1 MPASLLPA
9 SLLPASLL
17 PASVV
22 PSTLTAVSA
31 TVSAVRS
38 VAHGLG
44 GAVPGALSVIGALLG
59 PRTRGV
65 WRTPGGVQVGL
76 RRLGRPG
83 TVAAARELEAALR
96 QVPGVGR
103 AEVNGT
109 LGCVYVGCG
118 PKADLDTV
126 TGLVAAADDAA
137 GQRAGRADVR
147 REGAQGG
154 DTGRRAAREEDA
166 DRTPAEDDGTSPAPA
181 PTPDPDPTPD
191 DGTPRTGPQGESGQR
206 EAGADRARSS
216 VGYPGDSRA
225 QAGAAVRLGAGLLA
239 VGVASVGDLLR
250 LRGLH
255 PLVMSVVQFA
265 ESTPPL
271 REGVARRIG
280 EPATER
286 CFAVANLVLTTLTF
300 RPLGTMVNAALAA
313 ARYTEVRARREAWAG
328 WARRLAVHEGTYRH
342 DAVPAYERPAPLRP
356 GPGDRYANV
365 AAPVSLAAYGLTS
378 VGTLSHDRGLAL
390 LIAGTPR
397 GPHNARE
404 SFASSVG
411 RALSDRGALVLR
423 PEVLRRLDRID
434 TVVLDARV
442 LAGGDWTVEG
452 VLRLPPPGQGG
463 LDGFPEDARGQGTSA
478 NGGPE
483 GALGERGP
491 GDRPEGGGPHGIPE
505 ARGTG
510 SVQDGAGL
518 AAGVPA
524 SRGPE
529 GGAVAGRREGGEP
542 GAEGRESGP
551 RSGVSGDGGPDDD
564 EIHVRIHELIEAD
577 GPPGGRRRP
586 GVAPAPGRRDG
597 WELRPYGDTA
607 PDGSPNHGVVPEDTD
622 AQARRWAEQGAR
634 VVLVLREGTPVA
646 VAAMVPQ
653 LHPLAHHLVRAA
665 QECGRVRL
673 VGGPP
678 GLHLRFGLE
687 EAVPTGHRRTAA
699 LVRSLQ
705 AQGHGVAVVSART
718 RRALVRAD
726 LGIGSISDPRHV
738 PWDADVAAPPDVVHL
753 LLTALPEARRIG
765 RLCARLEAVGAV
777 AGSALAL
784 LVPRPRAWARAR
796 LVADGVTVAGV
807 AAGFW
812 AGWRLHGRPAPA
824 ATERTPWHAMAVR
837 QVMSRLATSSRG
849 LDAAEAARRRQFE
862 GRDRHDG
869 AVTLIGRVAEE
880 LANPLTP
887 ILAVGGGISAALGSV
902 LDAVL
907 IGGVLGVDALVG
919 GVQQQQA
926 DNAAERL
933 VEATSVRVRVLRPGR
948 AEPVEAAGEHLVR
961 GDVIELRAGDSV
973 PADCR
978 VVRAQGLEMDES
990 SLTGE
995 SLPVVKSAAPT
1006 AARAVADRTSMLYG
1020 GTTVAAGHALG
1031 VVVATGTAT
1040 EAGGAGEAGPD
1051 GAPPESG
1058 VERRLKALGHW
1069 FLPLSVAAGVVL
1081 FAVDVLRRRPVGGA
1095 LGSAVSLC
1103 VAAVPE
1109 GLPFVATVAELAAA
1123 RRLSTRDTLVRS
1135 ASTIEALGRTDVL
1148 CFDKTGTLT
1157 EGRISLQQVSDGLE
1171 RGAPDRLTPALRRV
1185 VATAALAGPP
1195 GTAADLTHPTDR
1207 AIATGAELLGAAPAR
1222 AAGLGTDTWE
1232 RLAELPFEPG
1242 RGYHAVL
1249 GRSDS
1254 ETRIVVKGAPE
1265 VVLAR
1270 CDRVRRADAA
1280 EPFDERLRAEAEAE
1294 VDRLARRGLR
1304 VLAVAE
1310 RVLPEGAPQDDTG
1323 LDDGVDGLCLL
1334 GLLGLADPVRAT
1346 AAESVDRLSRA
1357 GVRIVMVT
1365 GDHPSTAAAIAREL
1379 RPEEEPRLMTGAELD
1394 ALDDAEL
1401 ARTLPDITVF
1411 ARTTP
1416 AHKVRIVTA
1425 LRAAG
1430 RIVAVTGDG
1439 ANDAPAIRIADV
1451 GIALGSR
1458 ATPAARAAADV
1469 VVTDDRIETIVDAF
1483 VEGRAMWASVR
1494 KALGILLGG
1503 NLGEIA
1509 FTLAT
1514 TLLTGRSALNARQ
1527 LLLVNLLTD
1536 MLPAMAIA
1544 ARPPAAHRDQLLA
1557 EGPEASLGKALTRH
1571 IRLRATVTA
1580 VAAALAWIAARA
1592 TGTRAH
1598 ADTVS
1603 LVALVTSQL
1612 FQTLQDA
1619 GRDPVVAAAVVGSLG
1634 VLGVVV
1640 TVPGLS
1646 HFFGSRPLGPVG
1658 WTIALATAAGSVL
1671 VPAAAGGAV
1680 DALGKVHPQYTRV
1693 PPAG

>member
-1 MPASLLPA
+1 M
-9 SLLPASLL
+9 
-17 PASVV
+17 
-22 PSTLTAVSA
+22 
-31 TVSAVRS
+31 
-38 VAHGLG
+38 GD
-44 GAVPGALSVIGALLG
+44 
-59 PRTRGV
+59 
-65 WRTPGGVQVGL
+65 
-76 RRLGRPG
+76 
-83 TVAAARELEAALR
+83 ALR
-96 QVPGVGR
+96 V
-103 AEVNGT
+103 
-109 LGCVYVGCG
+109 
-118 PKADLDTV
+118 
-126 TGLVAAADDAA
+126 
-137 GQRAGRADVR
+137 
-147 REGAQGG
+147 
-154 DTGRRAAREEDA
+154 
-166 DRTPAEDDGTSPAPA
+166 
-181 PTPDPDPTPD
+181 
-191 DGTPRTGPQGESGQR
+191 
-206 EAGADRARSS
+206 
-216 VGYPGDSRA
+216 
-225 QAGAAVRLGAGLLA
+225 
-239 VGVASVGDLLR
+239 
-250 LRGLH
+250 RGLH
-255 PLVMSVVQFA
+255 PLVQSVIQFA
-265 ESTPPL
+265 ESAPPL
-271 REGVARRIG
+271 REGIARRIG
-280 EPATER
+280 ETATER
-286 CFAVANLVLTTLTF
+286 GFAVVNLVVSTLTF
-300 RPLGTMVNAALAA
+300 RPLGATVIAVLAA
-313 ARYTEVRARREAWAG
+313 ARYAEVQARRGAWAD
-328 WARRLAVHEGTYRH
+328 WATRLAAHEGTYRH
-342 DAVPAYERPAPLRP
+342 DAVPAYERPAPLPP

-378 VGTLSHDRGLAL
+378 VGTFSHDRGLAL

-397 GPHNARE
+397 GPQSGRE
-404 SFASSVG
+404 AFASSVG

-442 LAGGDWTVEG
+442 LAGRDWTVES
-452 VLRLPPPGQGG
+452 VLRLGAGG
-463 LDGFPEDARGQGTSA
+463 DDGGSPEMFSSAGPRNGRPAGGSSDDAPEDA
-478 NGGPE
+478 PE
-483 GALGERGP
+483 DA
-491 GDRPEGGGPHGIPE
+491 
-505 ARGTG
+505 
-510 SVQDGAGL
+510 
-518 AAGVPA
+518 
-524 SRGPE
+524 
-529 GGAVAGRREGGEP
+529 
-542 GAEGRESGP
+542 
-551 RSGVSGDGGPDDD
+551 PDDAADDVPDAD
-564 EIHVRIHELIEAD
+564 EIHVRIHELIDAAEAAARRARHL
-577 GPPGGRRRP
+577 GGSP
-586 GVAPAPGRRDG
+586 VPGRRDG
-597 WELRPYGDTA
+597 WELRPFGDSA
-607 PDGSPNHGVVPEDTD
+607 ADGSAGDDDVPPDAA
-622 AQARRWAEQGAR
+622 AQARQWAAEGAR
-634 VVLVLREGTPVA
+634 VVVVLRQGTPVA
-646 VAAMVPQ
+646 VAALVAQ

-665 QECGRVRL
+665 KECGQVRL

-678 GLHLRFGLE
+678 GLHRRFGLE

-705 AQGHGVAVVSART
+705 ADGHGVAVVSPWT
-718 RRALVRAD
+718 RRALVRGD

-796 LVADGVTVAGV
+796 LVADAVTIGGV
-807 AAGFW
+807 ATGFW

-849 LDAAEAARRRQFE
+849 LDVAESARRRQFA
-862 GRDRHDG
+862 GHDRHDG

-887 ILAVGGGISAALGSV
+887 VLAVGGGISAALGSV

-919 GVQQQQA
+919 GVQRQQA
-926 DNAAERL
+926 DTAAERL
-933 VEATSVRVRVLRPGR
+933 VEATSVRVRVRRPGR
-948 AEPVEAAGEHLVR
+948 AEAVEAAGDHLVR

-978 VVRAQGLEMDES
+978 VVQAQGLEVDES

-1006 AARAVADRTSMLYG
+1006 AARAVADRTSMLYE
-1020 GTTVAAGHALG
+1020 GTTVAAGHALA

-1040 EAGGAGEAGPD
+1040 EAGSAGDAGPE
-1051 GAPPESG
+1051 GGPPESG
-1058 VERRLKALGHW
+1058 VERRLKALGRW
-1069 FLPLSVAAGVVL
+1069 FLPLSVGAGAVL
-1081 FAVDVLRRRPVGGA
+1081 FGVDMLRRRPLGAA

-1157 EGRISLQQVSDGLE
+1157 EGRISLQQVSDGQVSHDLQLDRSSQGTE
-1171 RGAPDRLTPALRRV
+1171 PGRDSHGPEPGQVSHDLQPGACDPLPPALRRIV
-1185 VATAALAGPP
+1185 GTAALAGPP
-1195 GTAADLTHPTDR
+1195 GAAADLAHPTDR
-1207 AIATGAELLGAAPAR
+1207 AIAKGAELLGAAPAR

-1254 ETRIVVKGAPE
+1254 EARVVVKGAPE

-1270 CDRVRRADAA
+1270 CDRIRRGDADA
-1280 EPFDERLRAEAEAE
+1280 EPFDERLRAETEAE

-1310 RVLPEGAPQDDTG
+1310 RVLPEGPPRDTAEG
-1323 LDDGVDGLCLL
+1323 PGDLDDDVVDGLCLL

-1394 ALDDAEL
+1394 ALDDAAL

-1425 LRAAG
+1425 LRSAG
-1430 RIVAVTGDG
+1430 RVVAVTGDG

-1494 KALGILLGG
+1494 RALGILLGG

-1514 TLLTGRSALNARQ
+1514 TLFTGRSALNARQ
-1527 LLLVNLLTD
+1527 LLLVNVLTD

-1544 ARPPAAHRDQLLA
+1544 ARPPAAHSEQLLA

-1571 IRLRATVTA
+1571 IRLRAAVTT
-1580 VAAALAWIAARA
+1580 VAASAAWIAARA

-1598 ADTVS
+1598 ADTVA

-1619 GRDPVVAAAVVGSLG
+1619 GRDPVVAAAVVGSLV

-1646 HFFGSRPLGPVG
+1646 HFFGSRPLGPAG
-1658 WTIALATAAGSVL
+1658 WTIALASAAGSVL
-1671 VPAAAGGAV
+1671 VPAVARGLLMRWRKFTRRQPVCSLPDDISPDKGRRTPH
-1680 DALGKVHPQYTRV
+1680 DAHERR
-1693 PPAG
+1693 PPCRRYSARS

>member
-1 MPASLLPA
+1 MIWTQLT
-9 SLLPASLL
+9 
-17 PASVV
+17 SVLAGSV
-22 PSTLTAVSA
+22 LPSTLGTVASAA
-31 TVSAVRS
+31 TVARAVAR
-38 VAHGLG
+38 GL
-44 GAVPGALSVIGALLG
+44 GAVPGVLPVLG
-59 PRTRGV
+59 PLVRGGAPGL
-65 WRTPGGVQVGL
+65 WPTSGGVQIEL
-76 RRLGRPG
+76 RRLGQPG
-83 TVAAARELEAALR
+83 TVTAARGLEAALR
-96 QVPGVGR
+96 RMPGVSR

-118 PKADLDTV
+118 PDADLDAIA
-126 TGLVAAADDAA
+126 GMVAAADASVGDGADGQSAPGEAAEGQDAA
-137 GQRAGRADVR
+137 EAQDAEHREPEERSTPGEATEAPSAPSGAAGRQ
-147 REGAQGG
+147 GAPR
-154 DTGRRAAREEDA
+154 DAAR
-166 DRTPAEDDGTSPAPA
+166 
-181 PTPDPDPTPD
+181 
-191 DGTPRTGPQGESGQR
+191 GPG
-206 EAGADRARSS
+206 GADRGRPT
-216 VGYPGDSRA
+216 VGYPGDPRA
-225 QAGAAVRLGAGLLA
+225 QVGAAVRLGAGVLA
-239 VGVASVGDLLR
+239 VGVTAVGDALR

-255 PLVMSVVQFA
+255 PLVLSAIQLA

-271 REGVARRIG
+271 REGLARRIG
-280 EPATER
+280 YTATER
-286 CFAVANLVLTTLTF
+286 GFTVANLLATTLTF
-300 RPLGTMVNAALAA
+300 RPLGATVAATLAA
-313 ARYTEVRARREAWAG
+313 ARFAEVRARRTAWAK
-328 WARRLAVHEGTYRH
+328 WAGRLAVHEGTYRH
-342 DAVPAYERPAPLRP
+342 DAVPAHKRPAPLPP
-356 GPGDRYANV
+356 GPGERYANV
-365 AAPVSLAAYGLTS
+365 AAPVALAAYGLTTLS
-378 VGTLSHDRGLAL
+378 TLSHDRGIAL

-397 GPHNARE
+397 GPLSGRE
-404 SFASSVG
+404 AFAATVG
-411 RALSDRGALVLR
+411 RAVSDRGALVLR

-442 LAGGDWTVEG
+442 LAGRDWTVEG
-452 VLRLPPPGQGG
+452 VLLLPTPGSPPAEGQ
-463 LDGFPEDARGQGTSA
+463 PQ
-478 NGGPE
+478 
-483 GALGERGP
+483 
-491 GDRPEGGGPHGIPE
+491 GIPE
-505 ARGTG
+505 SRRPG
-510 SVQDGAGL
+510 D
-518 AAGVPA
+518 AA
-524 SRGPE
+524 
-529 GGAVAGRREGGEP
+529 EP
-542 GAEGRESGP
+542 GGP
-551 RSGVSGDGGPDDD
+551 DGGPGDD
-564 EIHVRIHELIEAD
+564 EIHVRIHELVEAE
-577 GPPGGRRRP
+577 GTAGSRQRVGAPEPRP
-586 GVAPAPGRRDG
+586 RG
-597 WELRPYGDTA
+597 WELRPFDDPSDGVPDTGA
-607 PDGSPNHGVVPEDTD
+607 LPPDAV
-622 AQARRWAEQGAR
+622 AQAREWGERGAR
-634 VVLVLREGTPVA
+634 VVLVVREGMPVA
-646 VAAMVPQ
+646 VAALVPQ

-665 QECGRVRL
+665 QQCGRVRL

-678 GLHLRFGLE
+678 GLHLRFGLD

-705 AQGHGVAVVSART
+705 AQGHGVAVISART

-726 LGIGSISDPRHV
+726 LGLGSISDPRHV

-753 LLTALPEARRIG
+753 LLTALPEARRIS
-765 RLCARLEAVGAV
+765 RLCARLEGAGAA

-784 LVPRPRAWARAR
+784 LVPRPRAWERAR
-796 LVADGVTVAGV
+796 LVADGVTIAGMS
-807 AAGFW
+807 AGLW

-824 ATERTPWHAMAVR
+824 ATGHTPWHAMAVR
-837 QVMSRLATSSRG
+837 QVMARLGTSSRG
-849 LDAAEAARRRQFE
+849 LDEAEAARRRQFE
-862 GRDRHDG
+862 GDDHHDG

-887 ILAVGGGISAALGSV
+887 ILAIGGGISAALGSV

-919 GVQQQQA
+919 GVQRQQA
-926 DNAAERL
+926 DDAAERL

-948 AEPVEAAGEHLVR
+948 AEAVETAGEHLVR

-978 VVRAQGLEMDES
+978 VVRAQGLEVDES

-995 SLPVVKSAAPT
+995 SLPVTKTAAPT
-1006 AARAVADRTSMLYG
+1006 SARAVADRTSMLYE

-1040 EAGGAGEAGPD
+1040 EAGSAGEAGPES
-1051 GAPPESG
+1051 GPPESG
-1058 VERRLKALGHW
+1058 VERRLKALGRW
-1069 FLPLSVAAGVVL
+1069 FLPLSVGAGVVL
-1081 FAVDVLRRRPVGGA
+1081 FAVDMLRGRPLGSA

-1157 EGRISLQQVSDGLE
+1157 EGRISLQQVSDGVQ
-1171 RGAPDRLTPALRRV
+1171 RGAPERVGPALRRI

-1195 GTAADLTHPTDR
+1195 GAAADLTHPTDR
-1207 AIATGAELLGAAPAR
+1207 AIAAGAELLGAAPAR

-1242 RGYHAVL
+1242 RGFHAVR
-1249 GRSDS
+1249 GRTDG
-1254 ETRIVVKGAPE
+1254 EARIVVKGAPE

-1270 CDRVRRADAA
+1270 CDRVRRGDVTR
-1280 EPFDERLRAEAEAE
+1280 PFDDGVREETEAE

-1310 RVLPEGAPQDDTG
+1310 RVLPEGAPHDDG
-1323 LDDGVDGLCLL
+1323 ELDDEGVDGLCLL

-1416 AHKVRIVTA
+1416 AHKVRIVSA
-1425 LRAAG
+1425 LRSAG

-1458 ATPAARAAADV
+1458 ATPAARAAADM

-1527 LLLVNLLTD
+1527 LLLVNVLTD

-1544 ARPPAAHRDQLLA
+1544 ARPPAADRDQLLA
-1557 EGPEASLGKALTRH
+1557 EGPEASLGQALTRH
-1571 IRLRATVTA
+1571 IRLRATVTT
-1580 VAAALAWIAARA
+1580 VAAGTAWIIARA
-1592 TGTRAH
+1592 TGTRAR
-1598 ADTVS
+1598 ADTVA

-1619 GRDPVVAAAVVGSLG
+1619 GRDPVVAIAVAGSLV

-1646 HFFGSRPLGPVG
+1646 HFFGSRPLGPAG

-1671 VPAAAGGAV
+1671 VPAAARGAIGT
-1680 DALGKVHPQYTRV
+1680 LGKVHPEDTRV
-1693 PPAG
+1693 RSAG

>member
-1 MPASLLPA
+1 M
-9 SLLPASLL
+9 
-17 PASVV
+17 
-22 PSTLTAVSA
+22 
-31 TVSAVRS
+31 
-38 VAHGLG
+38 GD
-44 GAVPGALSVIGALLG
+44 
-59 PRTRGV
+59 
-65 WRTPGGVQVGL
+65 
-76 RRLGRPG
+76 
-83 TVAAARELEAALR
+83 ALR
-96 QVPGVGR
+96 V
-103 AEVNGT
+103 
-109 LGCVYVGCG
+109 
-118 PKADLDTV
+118 
-126 TGLVAAADDAA
+126 
-137 GQRAGRADVR
+137 
-147 REGAQGG
+147 
-154 DTGRRAAREEDA
+154 
-166 DRTPAEDDGTSPAPA
+166 
-181 PTPDPDPTPD
+181 
-191 DGTPRTGPQGESGQR
+191 
-206 EAGADRARSS
+206 
-216 VGYPGDSRA
+216 
-225 QAGAAVRLGAGLLA
+225 
-239 VGVASVGDLLR
+239 
-250 LRGLH
+250 RGLH
-255 PLVMSVVQFA
+255 PLVQSVIQFA
-265 ESTPPL
+265 ESAPPL
-271 REGVARRIG
+271 REGIARRIG
-280 EPATER
+280 ETATER
-286 CFAVANLVLTTLTF
+286 GFAVVNLVVSALTF
-300 RPLGTMVNAALAA
+300 RPLGATVTAALAA
-313 ARYTEVRARREAWAG
+313 ARYAEVQARRGAWAD
-328 WARRLAVHEGTYRH
+328 WATRLAAHEGTYRH
-342 DAVPAYERPAPLRP
+342 DAVPAYERPAPLPP

-378 VGTLSHDRGLAL
+378 VGTFSHDRGLAL

-397 GPHNARE
+397 GPQSGRE
-404 SFASSVG
+404 AFASSVG

-442 LAGGDWTVEG
+442 LAGRDWTIES
-452 VLRLPPPGQGG
+452 VLRLP
-463 LDGFPEDARGQGTSA
+463 A
-478 NGGPE
+478 
-483 GALGERGP
+483 
-491 GDRPEGGGPHGIPE
+491 PEGGG
-505 ARGTG
+505 
-510 SVQDGAGL
+510 L
-518 AAGVPA
+518 AGVPDSGRPGGDA
-524 SRGPE
+524 VPGHAEGGGGRGPE
-529 GGAVAGRREGGEP
+529 IP
-542 GAEGRESGP
+542 WSPHGP
-551 RSGVSGDGGPDDD
+551 RNGLSGGGSSDGAPAESPDRAPDAD
-564 EIHVRIHELIEAD
+564 EIHVRVHELIEAEEAAARRVRHLD
-577 GPPGGRRRP
+577 GVPSPGS
-586 GVAPAPGRRDG
+586 RDG
-597 WELRPYGDTA
+597 WELRPFGDSA
-607 PDGSPNHGVVPEDTD
+607 SSGSAGDGAMPPDTVT
-622 AQARRWAEQGAR
+622 QARRWAGEGAR
-634 VVLVLREGTPVA
+634 VVLVLRDGTPVA
-646 VAAMVPQ
+646 VAALVPQ

-665 QECGRVRL
+665 KECGQVRL

-678 GLHLRFGLE
+678 GLHRRFGLE

-705 AQGHGVAVVSART
+705 ADGHAVAVVSPWT
-718 RRALVRAD
+718 RRALVRGD

-777 AGSALAL
+777 AGAASAL

-796 LVADGVTVAGV
+796 LVADAVTIGGV
-807 AAGFW
+807 ATGFW

-824 ATERTPWHAMAVR
+824 ATEGTPWHAMAVR
-837 QVMSRLATSSRG
+837 QVMSRLGTSSRG
-849 LDAAEAARRRQFE
+849 LDDAESARRRQFA
-862 GRDRHDG
+862 GHDRHDG
-869 AVTLIGRVAEE
+869 ALTLIGRVAEE

-887 ILAVGGGISAALGSV
+887 VLAVGGGISAALGSV

-919 GVQQQQA
+919 GVQRQQA
-926 DNAAERL
+926 DTAAERL
-933 VEATSVRVRVLRPGR
+933 VEATSVRVRVRRPGR
-948 AEPVEAAGEHLVR
+948 AEAAEAAGDHLVR

-978 VVRAQGLEMDES
+978 IVQAQGLEVDES

-1006 AARAVADRTSMLYG
+1006 AARAVADRTSMLYE
-1020 GTTVAAGHALG
+1020 GTTVAAGHALA

-1040 EAGGAGEAGPD
+1040 EAGSAGDAGAEGG
-1051 GAPPESG
+1051 PPESG
-1058 VERRLKALGHW
+1058 VERRLKALGRW
-1069 FLPLSVAAGVVL
+1069 FLPLSVGAGVVL
-1081 FAVDVLRRRPVGGA
+1081 FGVDMLRRRPLGSA

-1157 EGRISLQQVSDGLE
+1157 EGRISLQQVSDGQVSHDLQPDQSSRGPE
-1171 RGAPDRLTPALRRV
+1171 PGQNPHRPKPGQGLHRPKPGQDSPGPEPGQDPHHLRPGAPAPLPPALHRIIG
-1185 VATAALAGPP
+1185 TAALAGPP
-1195 GTAADLTHPTDR
+1195 GAAADLAHPTDR

-1254 ETRIVVKGAPE
+1254 EARIVVKGAPE

-1270 CDRVRRADAA
+1270 CDRARRGDADA
-1280 EPFDERLRAEAEAE
+1280 EPFDERLRAQTEAE

-1310 RVLPEGAPQDDTG
+1310 RVLPEGPPQDTAEGPGD
-1323 LDDGVDGLCLL
+1323 LDDDLVDGLCLL

-1394 ALDDAEL
+1394 ALDDAAL

-1425 LRAAG
+1425 LRSAG
-1430 RIVAVTGDG
+1430 RVVAVTGDG

-1494 KALGILLGG
+1494 RALGILLGG

-1509 FTLAT
+1509 FTLAS

-1527 LLLVNLLTD
+1527 LLLVNVLTD

-1544 ARPPAAHRDQLLA
+1544 ARPPAAHSEQLLA

-1571 IRLRATVTA
+1571 IRLRAAVTT
-1580 VAAALAWIAARA
+1580 VAAGAAWIAARA
-1592 TGTRAH
+1592 TGTRAR
-1598 ADTVS
+1598 ADTVA

-1619 GRDPVVAAAVVGSLG
+1619 GRDPVVAAAVVGSLV
-1634 VLGVVV
+1634 VLAVVV

-1646 HFFGSRPLGPVG
+1646 HFFGSRPLGPAG
-1658 WTIALATAAGSVL
+1658 WSIALASAAGSVL
-1671 VPAAAGGAV
+1671 LPAVARGAV
-1680 DALGKVHPQYTRV
+1680 DALGKVHPQATRMQ
-1693 PPAG
+1693 PAG